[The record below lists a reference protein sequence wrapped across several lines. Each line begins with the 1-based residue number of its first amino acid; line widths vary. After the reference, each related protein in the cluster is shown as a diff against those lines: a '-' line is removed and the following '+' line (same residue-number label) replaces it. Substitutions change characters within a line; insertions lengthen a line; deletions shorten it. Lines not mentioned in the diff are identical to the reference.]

1 MISVIVPVYNVEKYL
16 EKCVESICNQ
26 TYQDLEII
34 LIDDGAT
41 DNSGKICDELAKQ
54 DERIVVI
61 HQKNAGQASA
71 RNAGL
76 EIFKGDYL
84 AFVDSDDTIEANMF
98 EILLT
103 IMEKPDCDIAICGHR
118 IVRKNEI
125 RNETFKESQEQ
136 VLDIDELWEEIFG
149 KLNNAVWNKLYK
161 RELIGDNRFPVDL
174 IHGEDLI
181 FNLNYLKKCIGGRV
195 NRIPCYNYLKRE
207 NSVTTALFS
216 EKKLMEISSKDRAL
230 EIVKQNKMS
239 QIPNAQKYC
248 FRARMN
254 VMRAIFRAGV
264 EKKYI
269 SIVEECREY
278 VQENYTNVKRNLRKK
293 EQIEYYMNTYW
304 FCVYKMFVRK
314 FW

>member
-16 EKCVESICNQ
+16 KKCVESICNQ

-41 DNSGKICDELAKQ
+41 DNSGKICDELAKW

-71 RNAGL
+71 RNVGL

-84 AFVDSDDTIEANMF
+84 AFVDSDDTIEAYMF
-98 EILLT
+98 EMLLT
-103 IMEKPDCDIAICGHR
+103 IMEKSDCDIAICGHR
-118 IVRKNEI
+118 IVQENEKL
-125 RNETFKESQEQ
+125 NETFKECQEE

-181 FNLNYLKKCIGGRV
+181 FNLNYLKKCIRGRV
-195 NRIPCYNYLKRE
+195 NRTPCYNYLKRE
-207 NSVTTALFS
+207 NSVTTASFS

-230 EIVKQNKMS
+230 EIVEQNKIS

-254 VMRAIFRAGV
+254 VMRAIFKARV

-304 FCVYKMFVRK
+304 FWIYKMFVRK